1 MFDRR
6 FNGLPNM
13 LTAQMP
19 LVPQN
24 MLSPMAPQ
32 MPPIDPT
39 TTAAIPQP
47 QPPAPVPQGD
57 LNYFPPRPDANAA
70 PITAQ
75 DYQASLSHLQPQNS
89 PQQPAQQA
97 SGGSGGLDMGTV
109 AAFLQGLGRGNGV
122 LSAIGGGLGA
132 VQEQKHENQT
142 YNALLKRGVP
152 EAEAQIVS
160 RNPRAAIQVLQ
171 NLQKG
176 TDPKTALELQ
186 GMQLDNQIKANKLEN
201 GPELPSQVHALQ
213 WQAQAAGLTPGSPEY
228 QEFMLNGG
236 GAPATFRALDM
247 QAKAAGFEP
256 GTSEY
261 HEFMATRGA
270 GLSAGAAQEA
280 KNQADISSG
289 GAAAGAKE
297 GGKKTMEAGFNAWE
311 DYGKLQ
317 NNIANIDEALG
328 ALDRGA
334 ASGYVYNMLP
344 NITEASASLK
354 NAMDR
359 MGLDVIGS
367 VTFGAL
373 SEGEMR
379 LAMETAVPRGLQ
391 PTELR
396 TWLERKRNAQ
406 IKAADMLADAARF
419 LTVPGNTI
427 NGWIERNN
435 KAKSGSS
442 GNSGET
448 VDFTDYFTH

>member
-1 MFDRR
+1 MFDYRY
-6 FNGLPNM
+6 NGLPNM

-19 LVPQN
+19 LMPQN
-24 MLSPMAPQ
+24 MLSPMPEQA
-32 MPPIDPT
+32 PPIDPMIT
-39 TTAAIPQP
+39 GGVQP
-47 QPPAPVPQGD
+47 AQQNMQVPQGD
-57 LNYFPPRPDANAA
+57 LNYFPPAPDANRA
-70 PITAQ
+70 PITQQ
-75 DYQASLSHLQPQNS
+75 DYLASLRHLQP
-89 PQQPAQQA
+89 PQQQAATAQK
-97 SGGSGGLDMGTV
+97 SGQPDGSMQQV

-132 VQEQKHENQT
+132 VQEKKQENQT
-142 YNALLKRGVP
+142 VNYLTQRGIP
-152 EAEAQIVS
+152 EGEAQILS
-160 RNPRAAIQVLQ
+160 RNPQAVVKVLE
-171 NLQKG
+171 NLRKG
-176 TDPKTALELQ
+176 VDPKAALELQ
-186 GMQLDNQIKANKLEN
+186 KLGLEVEQMRS
-201 GPELPSQVHALQ
+201 GIPSVNSSFGNLAA
-213 WQAQAAGLTPGSPEY
+213 QAQAAGLVVGTPEY

-236 GAPATFRALDM
+236 GAPATFRSLEM
-247 QAKAAGFEP
+247 QAKAAGFQP
-256 GTSEY
+256 GTPEY
-261 HEFMATRGA
+261 NEFMATRGA

-297 GGKKTMEAGFNAWE
+297 GGKKTMEAGFSAWE

-442 GNSGET
+442 GKSGDA
-448 VDFTDYFTH
+448 VDFTDYFKQ